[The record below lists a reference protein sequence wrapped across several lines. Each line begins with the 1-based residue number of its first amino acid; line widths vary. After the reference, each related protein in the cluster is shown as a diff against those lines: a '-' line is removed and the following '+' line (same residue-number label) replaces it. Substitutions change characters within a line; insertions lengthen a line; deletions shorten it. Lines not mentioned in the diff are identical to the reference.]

1 MSRTSTLLI
10 MMNIQRKQARH
21 FLFRSPKGGHK
32 KKRIL
37 IDFFRIPRIQIEN
50 VKTLWLVTYS
60 LKQWNLLTLSD
71 SLGVTMPMD
80 PAWSEW
86 TTTPCNWELGVLRR
100 NQNTEFSTWKKGRK
114 SPEVEKGK
122 ICTCTERSGRGN
134 YMDDLTT
141 VTTTTLFVVLIS
153 E

>member
-1 MSRTSTLLI
+1 
-10 MMNIQRKQARH
+10 MMNIQLKQARH
-21 FLFRSPKGGHK
+21 FLFRSLKGGLK
-32 KKRIL
+32 KTNSYRF
-37 IDFFRIPRIQIEN
+37 FFRISRIQIEN

-60 LKQWNLLTLSD
+60 MKQWNLLTLSD

-86 TTTPCNWELGVLRR
+86 TTTPCNWELGVFYEGIKTLNFLHEKKEENLRR
-100 NQNTEFSTWKKGRK
+100 WKKERF
-114 SPEVEKGK
+114 VHAL
-122 ICTCTERSGRGN
+122 RSGRGN